1 MDVLRDL
8 QLDPWVLKDV
18 LIIIVIEAPRPAS
31 RKPKLR
37 TSVCKRY
44 RVYCN
49 LYHSLL
55 ELVLLVS
62 CAPRDSCTGPKTKSK
77 TQIRRAV

>member
-18 LIIIVIEAPRPAS
+18 LIIMVIEAPRPAS
-31 RKPKLR
+31 RKPKPYWR
-37 TSVCKRY
+37 CKRY
-44 RVYCN
+44 RV
-49 LYHSLL
+49 SL
-55 ELVLLVS
+55 VTVS
-62 CAPRDSCTGPKTKSK
+62 WAPRDSCTGPKTKSK

>member
-1 MDVLRDL
+1 MDVLRDV

-18 LIIIVIEAPRPAS
+18 LIIMVIEAPRPAS

-49 LYHSLL
+49 LYS
-55 ELVLLVS
+55 
-62 CAPRDSCTGPKTKSK
+62 
-77 TQIRRAV
+77 IIN

>member
-37 TSVCKRY
+37 TSVASVT
-44 RVYCN
+44 VYIID
-49 LYHSLL
+49 YS
-55 ELVLLVS
+55 
-62 CAPRDSCTGPKTKSK
+62 T
-77 TQIRRAV
+77 